1 MNLLVI
7 MMSIDEYDHDDD
19 EYECDHHHYD
29 EYDHHDDH
37 CENGDVNNNL
47 ILS

>member
-1 MNLLVI
+1 
-7 MMSIDEYDHDDD
+7 MMSIDEYDHDDDD

-37 CENGDVNNNL
+37 CENEDVINNL
-47 ILS
+47 ISQDLYHD